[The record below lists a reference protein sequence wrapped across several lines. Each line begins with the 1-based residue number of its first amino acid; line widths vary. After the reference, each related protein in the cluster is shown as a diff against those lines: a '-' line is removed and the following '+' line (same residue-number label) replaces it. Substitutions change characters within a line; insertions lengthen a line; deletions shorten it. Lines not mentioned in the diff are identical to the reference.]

1 MLFELNRDNPSKS
14 ARIAIKQAGEL
25 QIKEKVIED
34 FLVANLMELLPEE
47 QLMILGQE
55 RSWQEEADILALDR
69 NGVLYIFEL
78 KRWQSSSENLLQVLR
93 YGQKFGRFSYEKLQT
108 QARRMGD
115 KDIVLQL
122 AHQRH
127 FDLKEPLAEEA
138 FNVEQRFVVVTNGV
152 DEDTLE
158 AIQYWYE
165 KGIKI
170 ESLTYKLY
178 EIGGNA
184 FLQFE
189 TFNPEKQLILET
201 NPGTFIVNTNS
212 TYMSDAWKDML
223 NDGKTGKASAYYDK
237 KGAVRKITKG
247 STVFL
252 YHNGRGVVACGKAQS
267 EYQSCDYDG
276 NKDAEYFVPL
286 KFDWALPNQEEWNA
300 KAVKAWEINGKTGA
314 SNRFRQTVFNASA
327 EMAKAIQDLWH
338 EKAKTQ

>member
-1 MLFELNRDNPSKS
+1 MLFELNLEDPGKS
-14 ARIAIKQAGEL
+14 TRIPIRQADEL
-25 QIKEKVIED
+25 QIKEKAIEN

-55 RSWQEEADILALDR
+55 RPLQEEADILALDR
-69 NGVLYIFEL
+69 KGVLFIFEL

-108 QARRMGD
+108 QARRMGN
-115 KDIVLQL
+115 KEIVLQL

-127 FDLKEPLAEEA
+127 FDLREPLAEEA

-178 EIGGNA
+178 EIEGKP

-189 TFNPEKQLILET
+189 TFNPEKQVILET

-212 TYMSDAWKDML
+212 TYMVDAWKDML
-223 NDGKTGKASAYYDK
+223 GDGKIGKASAYYDK
-237 KGAVRKITKG
+237 KGTVCKVTKG
-247 STVFL
+247 ATVFL
-252 YHNGRGVVACGKAQS
+252 YHNGCGVVACGKAQS
-267 EYQSCDYDG
+267 DYQVCDYGDD
-276 NKDAEYFVPL
+276 KDAEYFVPL
-286 KFDWALPNQEEWNA
+286 KFDWALPNQEDWTNA
-300 KAVKAWEINGKTGA
+300 VNAWEINGKTGA

-327 EMAKAIQDLWH
+327 EMAKAIQDLWR
-338 EKAKTQ
+338 EKSRTQ